1 MKNILIIF
9 FLFLYYNI
17 VAQQRFPTG
26 PPTQFSTGYFKQG
39 YHQSDSGTIIA
50 NRDTNWLA
58 KYSATIVFKP
68 SNKQF
73 YWFDSTTLTWNKFGN
88 VIDTTPLHN
97 QIVLKLNISDTIGKW
112 LSQSTRLVDTM
123 YRVNDSTI
131 GYAIKG
137 NPYSFQILG
146 RSSGGGGGGSGTVTS
161 VGLSLPAAFS
171 VTPSTITTSGTFN
184 VTGAGTSL
192 QYIKGNGTL
201 GTADTSMIPNFYLKA
216 RSLISGTSP
225 ITYNTTTGAVGIN
238 NGNASGNKGAVTFT
252 STFTDNGL
260 GTIDLPNLVSIGS
273 CTNCSVSFDAKG
285 RATAYSNGAGPLSRA
300 VDTISRTPGVDS
312 IYFTINSVQYA
323 IKDSTGVSG
332 ISLNNIGS
340 GNRWLATPTGNF
352 KTASGSNTITVDSSS
367 NSNAL
372 TFKVDTSVI
381 ATQYDLTQAIPSWQQ
396 TLNVSPYHTSTLF
409 YDTTMVSNPATHEW
423 ANYAP
428 LVKTDTATN
437 PFHQWQYSGTN
448 NGSHNEVMF
457 WGWNVGPG
465 GGQYIVNRPAL
476 GESWE
481 SNYQIN
487 PDGNSDRLMEK
498 HEIYVTPG
506 GTQYR
511 LSSYTINTNAGTIN
525 FYHTV
530 DNFSLHTQS
539 LTPYYSILGVGTTV
553 SQTFVNPS
561 DYNDYFGITSNF
573 VQDTTTAN
581 FTISQSSGKPNNL
594 FNVMGFT
601 SSLLPSA
608 AIYTPNYDGSE
619 IELTGQTTGL
629 LGKLLSDSSHTSLTT
644 FTNVPIDF
652 VDDGIRSL
660 SLFKTKNKMAVPLA
674 VNSNNFVSAPF
685 AALESSANSSSL
697 EAAGWFQN
705 SSTTGTNYG
714 VEVYA
719 IGASGTNEAI
729 YVSANNASTNRSIRI
744 QFPSA
749 GANNYA
755 IYSDATAQSY
765 HAGKFG
771 IGIGV
776 TAPDSTLQINGSFHN
791 NAGVRMTGLPSAPGT
806 KAVRIDANG
815 NLSMADTSTAS
826 VTTLYTGDGTLA
838 GNRTVTGGNNSLTF
852 TGIFNYRVDA
862 NAFILAKSTP
872 GLTYT
877 TAVLGTDN
885 RYEIGYTPTPTVYSK
900 GAGITIDTN
909 NNVSIGTGQILST
922 HPLYTY
928 GSAFAQGFTSAQGNF
943 YRVDT
948 ISVDQTVN
956 IQSYWWDINAANN
969 NVTITLPAASTAFGG
984 KVGIQ
989 YVFRRIDASAN
1000 TVTIQRNGTPGT
1012 DTINGASSFTL
1023 TAQYEV
1029 KEVQAVST
1037 SAFAIK

>member
-1 MKNILIIF
+1 MKYLIIILLCLGCF
-9 FLFLYYNI
+9 VSN
-17 VAQQRFPTG
+17 AQQRFPTG
-26 PPTQFSTGYFKQG
+26 FPTQFNTGWNRWG
-39 YHQSDSGTIIA
+39 YAMSDSGLIIA
-50 NRDTNWLA
+50 NRDTNFLA
-58 KYSATIVFKP
+58 KYSGTIVFKP
-68 SNKQF
+68 SNKKF
-73 YWFDSTTLTWNKFGN
+73 YYFDSTTLTWNLFGT
-88 VIDTTPLHN
+88 VIDTTSLSN
-97 QIVLKLNISDTIGKW
+97 RINLKLNITDTVGNW

-131 GYAIKG
+131 GYTIKG

-332 ISLNNIGS
+332 INLNNIGS
-340 GNRWLATPTGNF
+340 GHRWLATPTGNF
-352 KTASGSNTITVDSSS
+352 KTASGSNTITIDSSS

-396 TLNVSPYHTSTLF
+396 TLDVSPYHTSTLF
-409 YDTTMVSNPATHEW
+409 YDTTMVGNPVTHEW

-437 PFHQWQYSGTN
+437 AFHQWQFSGSN
-448 NGSHNEVMF
+448 NGSFNEVMF

-465 GGQYIVNRPAL
+465 GGQYVPNRPAI

-487 PDGNSDRLMEK
+487 PDGHSDRLQEK

-506 GTQYR
+506 GTQHR

-530 DNFSLHTQS
+530 GNFSLYNVDTH
-539 LTPYYSILGVGTTV
+539 TPYFSILGVSNSTQQTWINSSNQAEYFSLSANFNQDVNTSSMIIGNSTTKPV
-553 SQTFVNPS
+553 SLFTLSDFTYASFPSASFTGRGYDGAEIALNGSTTSPLAKIVSDSSQTF
-561 DYNDYFGITSNF
+561 
-573 VQDTTTAN
+573 
-581 FTISQSSGKPNNL
+581 IS
-594 FNVMGFT
+594 T
-601 SSLLPSA
+601 
-608 AIYTPNYDGSE
+608 Y
-619 IELTGQTTGL
+619 
-629 LGKLLSDSSHTSLTT
+629 
-644 FTNVPIDF
+644 TNVPISINPNSSQ
-652 VDDGIRSL
+652 GLTIRSTRLNIYQPTAIGIGITTPIAELDVRSSTQDQTLYVENTKTNGYAGIFTASNGSGGNVGL
-660 SLFKTKNKMAVPLA
+660 SITASGG
-674 VNSNNFVSAPF
+674 SNNKGINF
-685 AALESSANSSSL
+685 ETGMGANDFNIYS
-697 EAAGWFQN
+697 
-705 SSTTGTNYG
+705 
-714 VEVYA
+714 
-719 IGASGTNEAI
+719 IGASK
-729 YVSANNASTNRSIRI
+729 
-744 QFPSA
+744 
-749 GANNYA
+749 
-755 IYSDATAQSY
+755 SY
-765 HAGKFG
+765 LNGKVG
-771 IGIGV
+771 IGITTPAWGLDV
-776 TAPDSTLQINGSFHN
+776 QKSMGANKDSITIVSTFGSNSVLLQDTTNGKFQRISASAF
-791 NAGVRMTGLPSAPGT
+791 ATG
-806 KAVRIDANG
+806 N
-815 NLSMADTSTAS
+815 
-826 VTTLYTGDGTLA
+826 TLYTGDGTLA

-956 IQSYWWDINAANN
+956 IQTYWWDINAANN